1 MTAPTREQV
10 EEWGLAADRYASD
23 APGADDAE
31 TWVSNRDAH
40 LAALAFAAGQSG
52 QASGSGAEL
61 VREVEEAAQAVVA
74 TSDPN
79 VYKLQDWHR
88 MVELLVLSEHFYW
101 PRLRAALISG
111 DAAREDVERLAT
123 AHESVL
129 RSLQKQAP
137 RFEDTDRLDMIE
149 TKSWY
154 VGKYESNR
162 FYVHLGQINGK
173 QCETTGATLREAID
187 RARGGK

>member
-10 EEWGLAADRYASD
+10 EEWKRAAIAYAASLPQSFRVERDVYSERLA
-23 APGADDAE
+23 E
-31 TWVSNRDAH
+31 
-40 LAALAFAAGQSG
+40 LAFAAGQSG
-52 QASGSGAEL
+52 QPSGSGAEL
-61 VREVEEAAQAVVA
+61 VREVEEASARYQVDALKASTLDYQAEGIICA
-74 TSDPN
+74 F
-79 VYKLQDWHR
+79 QW
-88 MVELLVLSEHFYW
+88 W
-101 PRLRAALISG
+101 PRLRAALLSR
-111 DAAREDVERLAT
+111 DAAREDAARLAT

-137 RFEDTDRLDMIE
+137 RFEDTDRLDAIE
-149 TKSWY
+149 SQSWC
-154 VGKYESNR
+154 VGKYEANR